1 MPAMKLKLLKLAT
14 LVFFFFM
21 TSCKVVQNNYCTTTE
36 KMFNLREGLLLNEV
50 TAILGVDPKD
60 VYSIIENQTKV
71 VLYLYKREYQS
82 VDRKYIN
89 EESSLRG
96 GPKRYKEEGSLYVV
110 FDAVTNKVLYYITD
124 KGRSNGSKTIN
135 TAIKLRILSVQK

>member
-1 MPAMKLKLLKLAT
+1 MPAMKIKLLKLAT
-14 LVFFFFM
+14 LVFIFSM

-36 KMFNLREGLLLNEV
+36 KMFNLREGLLINEV

-60 VYSIIENQTKV
+60 VF
-71 VLYLYKREYQS
+71 YLYKREYQS

-110 FDAVTNKVLYYITD
+110 FDAVTNKLLYYITD

-135 TAIKLRILSVQK
+135 TAIKLRILSGQK